1 MLLLANAGRA
11 AQNDPCA
18 ATSSVSDVR
27 LALALKDGIAIF
39 QQGEIVPLMLSFTAT
54 AKHRYWA
61 DVRNYDRSGRLGIE
75 YYCVEPEA
83 PDPLESYF
91 KVGAFIGGGLGST
104 RELTTTPFVAEA
116 ELNEW
121 RRLQPG
127 HYRVYAISSRVW
139 RPPDPGEKTPY
150 GRVSETVRS
159 NTVEFEVKQ
168 PNSEWQS
175 DQLRSSTQT
184 LAGPASPE
192 EARRAARRLR
202 FLNTKDSTRQLAKMF
217 CALNQQQSA
226 DADLMFGLY
235 GSPYRQLAID
245 SMRAELAAPDHAI
258 PSQFLETLVRLQVT
272 ADRSWD
278 SPSIDPARAEDVQ
291 AFWTRRQ
298 AHQRELMKAEIQIV
312 VAALSRKTGGARALT
327 LNGLLTAG
335 GGDQTLAQ
343 IVRPALI
350 AAWTDLPVETQR
362 ELIQYRW
369 PLIAGPE
376 MAPILRRIISEPP
389 PPARTDRATARDA
402 ALKHLYEFDAAM
414 GREAII
420 GDLQNVNAQPGLEV
434 IKLLRKEDLAM
445 AVPPA
450 LERIRNHS
458 ARELDYELVDRY
470 ADGSALG
477 AVQAAFEE
485 RVGTWACAP
494 QSGIVHYLLRVA
506 PEYGARAVSVLLSS
520 RKDTGCYRFLLQE
533 LRDELPKAQQ
543 SAIDAIDDPDPE
555 LVQNAVQAL
564 GRWGASDA
572 ETVLWN
578 RLQRFHQEWA
588 GREDQLRST
597 PDYQSPGA
605 RGAALEEGLL
615 TAIATGTNWMCPP
628 AKLRRLA
635 ELVWMERHRQQID
648 GWIKQWTQGSA
659 VINPIWFP
667 EDNPTFSVL
676 QYSSLTEDQLRA
688 KLLQFPRGTEL
699 RWQFWQQGQI
709 SPPVSMSKQEAF
721 YERMRAIADEHGVT
735 LAKTNDR

>member
-1 MLLLANAGRA
+1 LLLVTNLGRA

-18 ATSSVSDVR
+18 AASSVSDVR
-27 LALALKDGIAIF
+27 FALALKDGSAIF
-39 QQGEIVPLMLSFTAT
+39 HQGEIVPLVLSFTST

-91 KVGAFIGGGLGST
+91 KIGPFIGGGLGGT
-104 RELTTTPFVAEA
+104 RELTATPFVAEA

-127 HYRVYAISSRVW
+127 HYRVYAISYRVW
-139 RPPDPGEKTPY
+139 RPPDPREQTPY
-150 GRVSETVRS
+150 GRVSEMVRS
-159 NTVEFEVKQ
+159 NTVEFEVK
-168 PNSEWQS
+168 PPDSDWQS
-175 DQLRSSTQT
+175 DQLRSAMQT
-184 LAGPASPE
+184 LAGSASAE

-202 FLNTKDSTRQLAKMF
+202 FLNTKDSTQQLAKMF
-217 CALNQQQSA
+217 CALNPQQSV
-226 DADLMFGLY
+226 DTDLMFGLY

-245 SMRAELAAPDHAI
+245 SMRVELAVPDHAI
-258 PSQFLETLVRLQVT
+258 PNQFLETLVKLQVT

-278 SPSIDPARAEDVQ
+278 SPSSDPASAEQAQ

-298 AHQRELMKAEIQIV
+298 AHMRELMKAEIQIV
-312 VAALSRKTGGARALT
+312 VAALARKTRRARALT

-335 GGDQTLAQ
+335 GDRTLAE

-376 MAPILRRIISEPP
+376 MIPILRRIISEPP

-402 ALKHLYEFDAAM
+402 ALKHLYEFDAVA

-420 GDLQNVNAQPGLEV
+420 GDLQNVNAQPSLEV

-445 AVPPA
+445 AVRPA
-450 LERIRNHS
+450 LERISNHS

-470 ADGSALG
+470 ADSSVLG
-477 AVQAAFEE
+477 LVQAAFEE
-485 RVGTWACAP
+485 RVGTWGCAP
-494 QSGIVHYLLRVA
+494 QSAILHYFLRVD
-506 PEYGARAVSVLLSS
+506 PEYGARQVSASLKS

-555 LVQNAVQAL
+555 LVGNAVQTL
-564 GRWGASDA
+564 GRWGSSDA
-572 ETVLWN
+572 ETALWN
-578 RLQRFHQEWA
+578 LLQRLHQEWE

-605 RGAALEEGLL
+605 RAAALERELM
-615 TAIATGTNWMCPP
+615 TAIATGTNWLCPP
-628 AKLRRLA
+628 AKLQRLA
-635 ELVWMERHRQQID
+635 ELVWVEGHRQEID
-648 GWIKQWTQGSA
+648 GWIKQWKQGSA
-659 VINPIWFP
+659 AVNPIWFP
-667 EDNPTFSVL
+667 EDSPTFSVL
-676 QYSSLTEDQLRA
+676 QYVSLTEDQLRA

-699 RWQFWQQGQI
+699 RWQFWQPGQI
-709 SPPVSMSKQEAF
+709 SPPVGMSKQEAV
-721 YERMRAIADEHGVT
+721 YERMRAIADEHGVI
-735 LAKTNDR
+735 LAKANDR